1 MNKYH
6 SKKTRLSDGTVFDSR
21 KEARRWQQLRLLE
34 GRGEIQDLKR
44 QVEYELVPNQ
54 YEIVE
59 RYSDKTGKRLK
70 DEKRLAE
77 RRVCYV
83 ADFVYTK
90 DGEIV
95 VEDTKSPVT
104 RTKDYIIKRKL
115 MRHIH
120 GIVIREI

>member
-34 GRGEIQDLKR
+34 SRGEIQDLKR
-44 QVEYELVPNQ
+44 QVEYELIPNQ
-54 YEIVE
+54 YEILE

-90 DGEIV
+90 DGETV

>member
-34 GRGEIQDLKR
+34 GRGEIQNLKR

-70 DEKRLAE
+70 D
-77 RRVCYV
+77 
-83 ADFVYTK
+83 
-90 DGEIV
+90 
-95 VEDTKSPVT
+95 
-104 RTKDYIIKRKL
+104 
-115 MRHIH
+115 
-120 GIVIREI
+120 

>member
-34 GRGEIQDLKR
+34 SRGEIQDLKR
-44 QVEYELVPNQ
+44 QVEYELIPNQ
-54 YEIVE
+54 YEILE

-77 RRVCYV
+77 RRGCYV

-90 DGEIV
+90 DGETV

>member
-34 GRGEIQDLKR
+34 SRGEIQDLKR

-120 GIVIREI
+120 GIVIQEI

>member
-34 GRGEIQDLKR
+34 SRGEIQDLKR
-44 QVEYELVPNQ
+44 QVEYELIPNQ

>member
-34 GRGEIQDLKR
+34 SQGEIQDLKR

-90 DGEIV
+90 DGETV

>member
-34 GRGEIQDLKR
+34 SRGEIQDLKR

-77 RRVCYV
+77 RRVYYV

-90 DGEIV
+90 DGETV

>member
-34 GRGEIQDLKR
+34 SRGEIRDLKR

-77 RRVCYV
+77 RKVCYV

-120 GIVIREI
+120 GIVIR

>member
-34 GRGEIQDLKR
+34 SRGEIQDLKR

-90 DGEIV
+90 DGETV

>member
-6 SKKTRLSDGTVFDSR
+6 SKKTKTADGITFDSR
-21 KEARRWQQLRLLE
+21 KEARRWQHLRLLE
-34 GRGEIQDLKR
+34 SRGEIQDLRR

-54 YEIVE
+54 YVVIE

-70 DEKRLAE
+70 DEQRLAE

-83 ADFVYTK
+83 ADFVYTR
-90 DGEIV
+90 DGETI
-95 VEDTKSPVT
+95 VEDTKSPAT

-115 MRHIH
+115 MRYLN
-120 GIVIREI
+120 GIAISEI

>member
-34 GRGEIQDLKR
+34 SRGEIQDLKR

-54 YEIVE
+54 YEILE

>member
-6 SKKTRLSDGTVFDSR
+6 SKKTRLSDGTVFDSC

-34 GRGEIQDLKR
+34 SREEIQDLKR
-44 QVEYELVPNQ
+44 QVEYELIPNQ
-54 YEIVE
+54 YEVIE
-59 RYSDKTGKRLK
+59 RYSEKTGKRLK
-70 DEKRLAE
+70 DEKRLVE

-90 DGEIV
+90 DGEMI

-120 GIVIREI
+120 GIVIQEI